1 MDKKELPIWIKA
13 IGSIGLIIDAFAVW
27 VLILYL
33 LNEYCEHFLKVLLCI
48 LCGLFMLAGF
58 IYLVWLIVRKYEL
71 TKIKDDD

>member
-33 LNEYCEHFLKVLLCI
+33 LNEYCEHFLKALLCI
-48 LCGLFMLAGF
+48 LCGFFYACR
-58 IYLVWLIVRKYEL
+58 IYIFSVAYCA
-71 TKIKDDD
+71 KI